1 MALAAGETA
10 APFPHLGGVAGRQIH
25 DEIMGGGNRGGLDDL
40 LAGGL
45 RIGEGDVFFHRAIKE
60 HGVLRHDADLAAQGI
75 ELHLGDVDAIHQHR
89 AELGVVETGHQ
100 LGEGA
105 LAGTTGADDGDEFTP
120 GDGEVDTLEQQ
131 G

>member
-1 MALAAGETA
+1 
-10 APFPHLGGVAGRQIH
+10 
-25 DEIMGGGNRGGLDDL
+25 MGGGNRGGLDDL

-45 RIGEGDVFFHRAIKE
+45 RIGKGDVLFHRAIKE

-75 ELHLGDVDAIHQHR
+75 ELHLIDVIAIDEDAAGARVIETRQH
-89 AELGVVETGHQ
+89 

-120 GDGEVDTLEQQ
+120 GNGEVDALQQ
-131 G
+131 